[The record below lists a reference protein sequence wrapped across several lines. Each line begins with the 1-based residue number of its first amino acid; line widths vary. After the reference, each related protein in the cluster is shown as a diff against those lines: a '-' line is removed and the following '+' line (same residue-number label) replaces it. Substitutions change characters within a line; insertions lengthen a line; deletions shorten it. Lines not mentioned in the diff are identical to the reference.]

1 MSHSH
6 LSSVVTPLL
15 FSTSLPALAQQNIL
29 ASIKHA
35 ARVLNPTHTVLYPS
49 VRPFLVTFAV
59 VLILYGIAKVTAL
72 PELARQAMHELVSA
86 ITTHQLRQPALSPS
100 SLSQV
105 WLRSCCGSSV
115 AAHLQK
121 CCKTRTSTSG
131 MAMAPES
138 TWTALA
144 SQTGKQFCLPCSC
157 AARLS
162 LHHILILA
170 AEPCC
175 SSFATLSRYS

>member
-59 VLILYGIAKVTAL
+59 VLILSGIAKVTAL

-162 LHHILILA
+162 ASH
-170 AEPCC
+170 PDSCC
-175 SSFATLSRYS
+175 

>member
-162 LHHILILA
+162 ASH
-170 AEPCC
+170 PDSCC
-175 SSFATLSRYS
+175 

>member
-138 TWTALA
+138 TWTGLA
-144 SQTGKQFCLPCSC
+144 SQTGTHFRLALQLCCYTVFTSHPDSC
-157 AARLS
+157 
-162 LHHILILA
+162 
-170 AEPCC
+170 C
-175 SSFATLSRYS
+175 